1 LHCLYRRVKLVGMSN
16 LQKRI
21 LGSVLFAAF
30 SAGVAYLKPE
40 YQTAALGLFTTA
52 MAALHIPRP
61 GDEPKAK

>member
-1 LHCLYRRVKLVGMSN
+1 MSN